1 MFCSFFPPDTFITGW
16 NYVTHLDTKW
26 LKGNG
31 HVTIWH
37 ISTNQVYT
45 KNIQS
50 KILEGSMDVAI
61 FRPRLYRSP
70 IKKTQEELY
79 IKYRKMP
86 KKKKYGFLK
95 IKL

>member
-1 MFCSFFPPDTFITGW
+1 MELCHSLRHK
-16 NYVTHLDTKW
+16 VA
-26 LKGNG
+26 KGNG

-86 KKKKYGFLK
+86 KNKKYGFLK
-95 IKL
+95 IK